1 MESGEP
7 DDRYVHHL
15 LSSIAASPTPYH
27 CVQTVA
33 AQLESGGFT
42 GVDRT
47 ASLPKGEGQFYRI
60 DGGSLVAWATAGG
73 NPDRFIVVGA
83 HTDSPNLRIRA
94 NANQQSASWAQL
106 GVEVYGGVLLN
117 SWLDRDLGL
126 AGRVSLSE
134 GRTRLFLDDRP
145 VIRIPQLAIHLD
157 RDIRETGLKLDPQV
171 HLNPLWAIEDHDLR
185 FADYAAQ
192 QVGCGR
198 EDVLAWDVMAF
209 DTQSPALVG
218 LNNDLIASARI
229 DNQLS
234 CFAGTQALLKVA
246 SSEQSALADGSVAV
260 LALFDHEEVGS
271 GSATG
276 AAGTAL
282 ASLLERIGTALGMDR
297 TTFLEALTRSYVVSA
312 DGAHA
317 THPNYPDKHE
327 PNHQI
332 VMNAGVVVKRNAN
345 QRYASDAVSEAPFR
359 AACSDDNVPV
369 QTYIHRNDLPCGST
383 IGPATS
389 AQLGVRTIDIG
400 APQLAM
406 HSARETAGALD
417 ATFLRD
423 ALIATW
429 KRV

>member
-1 MESGEP
+1 
-7 DDRYVHHL
+7 V
-15 LSSIAASPTPYH
+15 
-27 CVQTVA
+27 
-33 AQLESGGFT
+33 GG
-42 GVDRT
+42 T
-47 ASLPKGEGQFYRI
+47 A
-60 DGGSLVAWATAGG
+60 
-73 NPDRFIVVGA
+73 DRFTVVGA

-126 AGRVSLSE
+126 AGRVSLSD
-134 GRTRLFLDDRP
+134 GHARLFLDNRP
-145 VIRIPQLAIHLD
+145 ILRIPQLAIHLD
-157 RDIRETGLKLDPQV
+157 RDIRDTGLKLDPQK
-171 HLNPLWAIEDHDLR
+171 HLNPLWAIEDHDVS

-209 DTQSPALVG
+209 DTQPPARVG

-234 CFAGTQALLKVA
+234 CFAGTHALLDLT
-246 SSEQSALADGSVAV
+246 STQERSIADGSVAV

-282 ASLLERIGTALGMDR
+282 GSLLERIGTSLGMDR
-297 TTFLEALTRSYVVSA
+297 ATFLEALTRSYVISA
-312 DGAHA
+312 DCAHA

-332 VMNAGVVVKRNAN
+332 AMNAGVVVKRNAN

-359 AACSDDNVPV
+359 TACSDANIPV

-400 APQLAM
+400 AAQLAM
-406 HSARETAGALD
+406 HSARETTGALD
-417 ATFLRD
+417 ATLLRD
-423 ALIATW
+423 ALIASWT
-429 KRV
+429 RL

>member
-1 MESGEP
+1 MQQGESDES
-7 DDRYVHHL
+7 YVQDL
-15 LSSIAASPTPYH
+15 LGSIESSPTPYH

-33 AQLESGGFT
+33 AQLESNGFT
-42 GVDRT
+42 EVGRT
-47 ASLPKGEGQFYRI
+47 APLPKGPGPYYRI
-60 DGGSLVAWATAGG
+60 DGGSLVAWATGSGAA
-73 NPDRFIVVGA
+73 DRFVVVGA
-83 HTDSPNLRIRA
+83 HTDSPNLRVRS
-94 NANQQSASWAQL
+94 NANQNSASWAQL
-106 GVEVYGGVLLN
+106 GVEIYGGVLLN

-126 AGRVSLSE
+126 AGRVALSD
-134 GRTRLFLDDRP
+134 GTTRLFLDDRP
-145 VIRIPQLAIHLD
+145 VVRIPQLAIHLD
-157 RDIRETGLKLDPQV
+157 RDIKDNGLLLDPQK
-171 HLNPLWAIEDHDLR
+171 HLNLLWAIEGPNPS
-185 FADYAAQ
+185 FADYLAEL
-192 QVGCGR
+192 VGSAR
-198 EDVLAWDVMAF
+198 EEVVAWDAMAF
-209 DTQSPALVG
+209 DTHEPALVG
-218 LNNDLIASARI
+218 LNGDFIASARI

-234 CFAGTQALLKVA
+234 CFAGTHALANVA
-246 SSEQSALADGSVAV
+246 SSETASLAEGSVAV

-282 ASLLERIGTALGMDR
+282 ASLLERIGSALDMNR
-297 TTFLEALTRSYVVSA
+297 NAFLEALTRSYVVSA

-359 AACSDDNVPV
+359 AACSDVNIPV

-429 KRV
+429 ERV